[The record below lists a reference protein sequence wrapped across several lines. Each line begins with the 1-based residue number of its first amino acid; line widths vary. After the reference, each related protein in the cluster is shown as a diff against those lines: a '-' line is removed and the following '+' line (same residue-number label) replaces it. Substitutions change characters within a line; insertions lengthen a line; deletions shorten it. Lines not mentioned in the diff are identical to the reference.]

1 MIQFSYKAKKE
12 DLIVVPLYKKGDAAC
27 SLTPS
32 LKKEIEKPIKLHDFA
47 GDEGEIFIL
56 YAETG
61 RILLLGLGDKAKSSD
76 ESIRRAYG
84 KLAKWC
90 AKKKIKSIAIHKP
103 EGFEISAIE
112 GILFPKAKELAHVQL
127 IGKWDQDRV
136 EELEKVFK
144 GVYLARELVNED
156 AESLNP
162 QKLAKEAKKLSTN
175 KLKVKSLTLSQIKKE
190 KLGLILAVGKAADVD
205 PAFIIMEYKGD
216 PSRKDKTLLI
226 GKGVTYD
233 TGGLNLK
240 QSGMEE
246 MKSDMGGA
254 AIVIATMK
262 VIEQLKLK
270 QNVVA
275 IIPSVENAI
284 GPNSFK
290 LGSVYTSHSGKK
302 VEVMNTDAEGRLIL
316 ADAISYGIKHFK
328 PSRIVDLATLTGAMT
343 IILGNEG
350 IGLFSNND
358 ALAEKFE
365 KAGLNTYERC
375 FRLPLIEE
383 YRDLLKTE
391 AADLK
396 NWNGRMG
403 ASIISALFLKEFVG
417 ATPWV
422 HLDIATVTY
431 SQTARKYFPEYATG
445 TGVRLLVETLR
456 HL

>member
-1 MIQFSYKAKKE
+1 MIQFSFKAKGD
-12 DLIVVPLYKKGDAAC
+12 DLLVVPLYKKGEAGA
-27 SLTPS
+27 SLSPS

-47 GDEGEIFIL
+47 GDEGETFLL
-56 YAETG
+56 YAQSG
-61 RILLLGLGDKAKSSD
+61 RTLLLGLGEKGECSD
-76 ESIRRAYG
+76 ETVRRAYG

-90 AKKKIKSIAIHKP
+90 GKKKIKTISLLKP
-103 EGFEISAIE
+103 DDFADAAIE
-112 GILFPKAKELAHVQL
+112 GILFPKAKELNQVHL
-127 IGKWDQDRV
+127 LGKWDQKKID
-136 EELEKVFK
+136 ELEKVFK
-144 GVYLARELVNED
+144 GIYLARDLINED
-156 AESLNP
+156 ADSLNP
-162 QKLAKEAKKLSTN
+162 QKLAKEAKKLSTA

-190 KLGLILAVGKAADVD
+190 KLGLVLAVGRAADVD

-216 PSRKDKTLLI
+216 PSNKDKTLLI

-270 QNVVA
+270 INVVA
-275 IIPSVENAI
+275 LVPSIENAI
-284 GPNSFK
+284 GPKSFK

-302 VEVMNTDAEGRLIL
+302 VEVTNTDAEGRLIL

-328 PSRIVDLATLTGAMT
+328 PARIVDLATLTGAMT

-358 ALAEKFE
+358 ALSHKFE
-365 KAGLNTYERC
+365 KAGLKTYERC

-417 ATPWV
+417 NVPWV

>member
-1 MIQFSYKAKKE
+1 MIQFSNKAKGE
-12 DLIVVPLYKKGDAAC
+12 DLLVVPLYKKGEAALAL
-27 SLTPS
+27 SPA
-32 LKKEIEKPIKLHDFA
+32 LKKEIDKPLKLHDFS
-47 GDEGEIFIL
+47 GDEGEIFLL
-56 YAETG
+56 YTQTG
-61 RILLLGLGDKAKSSD
+61 RVILLGLGEKGKGSD
-76 ESIRRAYG
+76 ETVRKSYG

-90 AKKKIKSIAIHKP
+90 GKKKIKSISLLKP
-103 EGFEISAIE
+103 DDYSDAAIE
-112 GILFPKAKELAHVQL
+112 GILFPKAKHLSHVHLA
-127 IGKWDQDRV
+127 GKWDQKKVD
-136 EELEKVFK
+136 ELETVFK
-144 GVYLARELVNED
+144 GIYLARDLINED
-156 AESLNP
+156 ADSLNP
-162 QKLAKEAKKLSTN
+162 QKLAKEAKKLSSS
-175 KLKVKSLTLSQIKKE
+175 KLKVKTLSLSQIKKE
-190 KLGLILAVGKAADVD
+190 KLGLVLAVARAADVD

-216 PSRKDKTLLI
+216 PSNKERSLLI

-233 TGGLNLK
+233 TGGLTLK

-254 AIVIATMK
+254 AIVMGTMK
-262 VIEQLKLK
+262 VIADLKLK

-284 GPNSFK
+284 GPGSFK
-290 LGSVYTSHSGKK
+290 LGSVYTSYSGKK
-302 VEVMNTDAEGRLIL
+302 VEVTNTDAEGRLIL

-328 PSRIVDLATLTGAMT
+328 PSRIIDLATLTGAMT

-358 ALAEKFE
+358 ALAHKFE
-365 KAGLNTYERC
+365 KAGLKTYERC

-403 ASIISALFLKEFVG
+403 ASIISALFLKEFVENI
-417 ATPWV
+417 PWA

-445 TGVRLLVETLR
+445 TGVRLLIETLKQ
-456 HL
+456 L